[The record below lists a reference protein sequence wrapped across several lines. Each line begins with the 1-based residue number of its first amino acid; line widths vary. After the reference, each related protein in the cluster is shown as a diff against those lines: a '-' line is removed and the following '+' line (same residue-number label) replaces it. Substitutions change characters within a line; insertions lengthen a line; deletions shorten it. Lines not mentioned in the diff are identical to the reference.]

1 MATLSHADGVNGS
14 RVQEEPALLARRVSK
29 SFPGVLALD
38 EFELEVPPGTVHA
51 LVGPNGCGKSTFVK
65 ILAGVHTPDGPAE
78 AWVNGSPLEL
88 GSGAAAAELGVSFVH
103 QDLGIVEELD
113 AVENVAFGVGFA
125 RSRLGTIAWRRQR
138 RRTKELLRAFGAVT
152 GDISHDV
159 PLRYATPVQRTAV
172 AIVRALATSEPGRGV
187 LVLDEPT
194 AVLPKHEVD
203 ILYRLID
210 EVRQSGTSILL
221 ISHRLDEVVAVC
233 DHVTVMRN
241 GVVIGDGPIA
251 EMDVARMTSLIAGSD
266 LSDGE
271 AAAPVPRSTRIGAP
285 VLTVSG
291 LVGGNLAGVDLEIAA
306 GEILGIAGLLGS
318 GREELPYAIAG
329 ATEQPVE
336 GTWTID
342 GTSHQAMDLQR
353 ARRLGIA
360 LVPADRAHESAIAD
374 FSVGENLSVPSLPQL
389 RSGSVLDRRK
399 ERKLTARWLERMDVR
414 ANAAGASIS
423 VLSGGNQQKVIL
435 GRWLATNP
443 RLLALAEPTAGVDVG
458 ARQALY
464 DLLREQAAE
473 GLAVLMASSDVQ
485 DLLSS
490 CDRVLILRDGRIVAE
505 LRDDTVT
512 EVHVLSAMEGVSSAP
527 ESEELK

>member
-1 MATLSHADGVNGS
+1 MATLTHADGVNAA
-14 RVQEEPALLARRVSK
+14 RVEEEPALVARRVSK

-38 EFELEVPPGTVHA
+38 EFELEIPAGTVHA

-78 AWVNGSPLEL
+78 AWVNGTPLEL
-88 GSGAAAAELGVSFVH
+88 GSSAAASELGVSFVH

-113 AVENVAFGVGFA
+113 AVENVAFGVGFE

-138 RRTKELLRAFGAVT
+138 RRTKELLRDFATVT

-203 ILYRLID
+203 VLYRLID
-210 EVRQSGTSILL
+210 EVRRTGTSILL

-251 EMDVARMTSLIAGSD
+251 EMDVARMTSLIAGFD
-266 LSDGE
+266 LADPTE
-271 AAAPVPRSTRIGAP
+271 TTAVPPATRVGAP
-285 VLTVSG
+285 VLSVTG
-291 LVGGNLAGVDLEIAA
+291 LTGANLEGVDLEIAQ
-306 GEILGIAGLLGS
+306 GEIVGVAGLLGS

-329 ATEQPVE
+329 ATEQPVA

-342 GTSHQAMDLQR
+342 GASYQAMDLQQ

-360 LVPADRAHESAIAD
+360 LVPADRARESAIAD
-374 FSVGENLSVPSLPQL
+374 FSVRENLSVPSLPQL
-389 RSGSVLDRRK
+389 RSRSILDHRK
-399 ERKLTARWLERMDVR
+399 ERALAARWLERMDVR
-414 ANAAGASIS
+414 ANSADSSIS

-464 DLLREQAAE
+464 DFLREQAAE

-490 CDRVLILRDGRIVAE
+490 CNRVLVLRDGRVVAE
-505 LRDDTVT
+505 LRHDAVT
-512 EVHVLSAMEGVSSAP
+512 EVHVLSAMEGISSAP
-527 ESEELK
+527 ESEGLS